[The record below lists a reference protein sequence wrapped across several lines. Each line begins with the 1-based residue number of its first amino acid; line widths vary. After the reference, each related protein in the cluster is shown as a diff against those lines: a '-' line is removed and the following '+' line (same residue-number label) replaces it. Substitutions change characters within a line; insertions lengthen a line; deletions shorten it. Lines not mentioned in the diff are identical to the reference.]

1 MNINIRD
8 RLLVAQ
14 TLPCAEKNCNSQMT
28 LIENNDKTLGY
39 SCLLKPDEHNFRYT
53 IAQKKWEKIVIK
65 TKLILNYNKNPCEEF
80 LNVPSNV
87 INEFKTSMVPL
98 KESKKF
104 SKLTE
109 IKGIGP
115 KRAKEL
121 ENAGVKT
128 VSELAKLS
136 PKHTAEKTGIPIE
149 KISNWIIEANKLLDK
164 EKILITT

>member
-1 MNINIRD
+1 VNINIRD
-8 RLLVAQ
+8 RLLVVQ
-14 TLPCAEKNCNSQMT
+14 TLPCAEKNCNSKMT
-28 LIENNDKTLGY
+28 LIENNENTLGY
-39 SCLLKPDEHNFRYT
+39 SCLTKPDEHNFRYN
-53 IAQKKWEKIVIK
+53 IVQKKWEKIVIR

-80 LNVPSNV
+80 LIVPSNV
-87 INEFKTSMVPL
+87 VNEFKTSNVL
-98 KESKKF
+98 AKESKKF

-136 PKHTAEKTGIPIE
+136 PKHIAEKTRIPIE
-149 KISNWIIEANKLLDK
+149 KISNWIIEANKIVHK
-164 EKILITT
+164 EEPLITT